1 MLALRVPPTQEMK
14 PKEVTCQQWP
24 VLDPDHLGNEVGDI
38 AVGGDKPHCVHI
50 GVKVAVVARIGKA
63 EWW

>member
-24 VLDPDHLGNEVGDI
+24 VLDLGKVGDI

-50 GVKVAVVARIGKA
+50 GVKVAVLARIGKA